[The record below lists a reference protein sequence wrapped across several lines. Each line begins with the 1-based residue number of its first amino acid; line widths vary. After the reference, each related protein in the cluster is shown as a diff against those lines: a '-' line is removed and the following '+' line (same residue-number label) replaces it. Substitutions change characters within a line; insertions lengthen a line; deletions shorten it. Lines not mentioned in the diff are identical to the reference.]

1 MGLRTENRLKFIMVE
16 VSKIMKS
23 ATFYALVALFAG
35 LLLVQL
41 PTDGLSQTV
50 SGEKDVE
57 EVLGEMSAEKVGDRA
72 ADLLTRIVE
81 AVERI
86 DTYREK
92 MTSATAE
99 DSIVL
104 RNQIYAFQLHAIEDI
119 HALADALVE
128 LEAEGPQPELR
139 GGVEE
144 AYVRL
149 TPKLWEHIAMLR
161 GEVDIFRA
169 RRLSTP
175 VEERS
180 ALEDQVAKTSGRLNA
195 FYDLGRVH
203 LQKMQELGLDT
214 VQDSTV
220 FVESVRER
228 ADELSG
234 RLALDAE
241 RMGDLEARANDTSDD
256 PSVAVFLVATQKS
269 QNNNAASLVVACDL
283 MDAYELD
290 SSEYRAQLVT
300 TTSDL
305 STGLTDTG
313 VAVTLLSRAVD
324 RFFTWISENGPTFV
338 IKLLLFTLILIAFYF
353 GTRVLRKAL
362 DKALKTSKLNI
373 SRLLRRMIV
382 SSVSN
387 FVMLFGLL
395 VALSQLGISLGPLL
409 AGLGVA
415 GFIIGFALQDTLA
428 NFASGM
434 MILLYRP
441 YDVGDVV
448 DVSGVFGKVNKM
460 SLVSTTILTFDNQT
474 LVVPNKKIWGDVIKN
489 VTAQNL
495 RRVDMTFGISY
506 SDDIPRAERIF
517 AEILQGHDQILDEPA
532 PMIHLHELGD
542 SSVNFIVRPWV
553 KVDDYWDVYWYVM
566 REVKMRFDAEGV
578 SIPFPQRDVH
588 IYEERLISKAD
599 PGDTD

>member
-1 MGLRTENRLKFIMVE
+1 
-16 VSKIMKS
+16 
-23 ATFYALVALFAG
+23 
-35 LLLVQL
+35 
-41 PTDGLSQTV
+41 
-50 SGEKDVE
+50 
-57 EVLGEMSAEKVGDRA
+57 
-72 ADLLTRIVE
+72 
-81 AVERI
+81 
-86 DTYREK
+86 
-92 MTSATAE
+92 
-99 DSIVL
+99 
-104 RNQIYAFQLHAIEDI
+104 
-119 HALADALVE
+119 
-128 LEAEGPQPELR
+128 
-139 GGVEE
+139 
-144 AYVRL
+144 
-149 TPKLWEHIAMLR
+149 
-161 GEVDIFRA
+161 
-169 RRLSTP
+169 
-175 VEERS
+175 
-180 ALEDQVAKTSGRLNA
+180 
-195 FYDLGRVH
+195 
-203 LQKMQELGLDT
+203 MQELDMDA

-241 RMGDLEARANDTSDD
+241 RMGDLEVRAKDTPDD
-256 PSVAVFLVATQKS
+256 ASVAALRVATQKS
-269 QNNNAASLVVACDL
+269 MDNNAASLVVACDL
-283 MDAYELD
+283 MDAFELE
-290 SSEYRAQLVT
+290 SAEYRAQLVT

-324 RFFTWISENGPTFV
+324 RFFAWISENGPTFV
-338 IKLLLFTLILIAFYF
+338 IKLLLFTLILVAFYF

-382 SSVSN
+382 SSISN

-506 SDDIPRAERIF
+506 SDDIPQAERIF
-517 AEILQGHDQILDEPA
+517 AEILKEHDQILDEPA

-553 KVDDYWDVYWYVM
+553 KVDDYWDVYWFVM

-599 PGDTD
+599 PGNTD